1 MTDMIQNDA
10 AQSGAAADALRLS
23 VHESPALAAFIA
35 ERAAATGSIGR
46 LMRAAN
52 GMIASAEG
60 IQAPAP
66 AATGWQSG
74 LARVIASPIPVPT
87 PQIVAEILPL
97 IQESSAEGTYPWFG
111 ALRFVPEAGDPAAID
126 ALADA
131 LVRATG
137 LGAALG
143 TWLEQFDTPASRK
156 IEGAVLRAGLNHGSK
171 EPSLLAA
178 ALDIAIRNASPE
190 TAIEIA
196 ERIVRLLPRGDVRRV
211 VALRC
216 IAEVAGTFRATE
228 IAQNYT
234 AEGCAAATLFAAGEA
249 LRQGRLGAALQLL
262 EDAETDSTVILR
274 HVETLRQRIGL
285 RLAQDRLS
293 FATTAARMGAAEELG
308 RRLVAAAANEDIET
322 AEWWPAAL
330 TLAEHAIEAADLAAF
345 DPLAGLLRDNQSLV
359 RQMAHH
365 LIQRE
370 KPAFDALT
378 PFDPPELVAAL
389 IAEAGI
395 HRRLG
400 RPEAALIH
408 YRLAAATLALEEPLR
423 LEVAYTALALGR
435 IDEAFEWAEPLSRL
449 YPQDLA
455 KVSWPADGIG
465 RPWPHAPLLDSAS
478 VPAPPAGKKW
488 PRISVVVPSFNQ
500 VKYARECLQS
510 LVLQNYPDL
519 EVIVYDAVST
529 DGTIAVLEEY
539 RDKVASLI
547 IEPDKGQ
554 SDAINKG
561 LARATGDLLHWLNT
575 DDILAPGACY
585 AVARRYLETEAD
597 IIAGACVEFSDRE
610 MRLLNLPSATA
621 EDFTVEEL
629 CKQFD
634 RWLKGNF
641 FYQPEV
647 FFSKRIWDLAGGRL
661 DPSHHLAMD
670 FDLWVRAARAGAR
683 YERVHW
689 PTAFFRKHAEQK
701 TSQLEDTIDEQAKIV
716 NLAIPQVPEPAR
728 RAEIDRRRALGRGRR
743 RRIAVVTK
751 RYGKI
756 FSESVEAD
764 LRTDLADLSDVA
776 LFRSPH
782 DVEANSF
789 DHIIQLCHVQQDFD
803 DIAGYRSRGFQGA
816 VTAWFWDNHHNYWEN
831 RRTAEAADLVVPGHA
846 FCADY
851 LTNREAL
858 MMSPVPLCVTQWGRA
873 EARALFADFG
883 DTDRSDALSGGFVDY
898 RMSNKRSRLVTDL
911 VAAGASNALLLL
923 RESDLS
929 PYFGLS
935 PAQRFAGWCSYKT
948 SLCLPL
954 RRDLSQRFFDAWLT
968 GQVVVVPEE
977 TADLI
982 SVLPEDQRRRHMVTF
997 RKWTVEDVMAAQE
1010 RALRL
1015 FDEGGIDGVRERHE
1029 LAASRHMFADRIR
1042 TLIDQS

>member
-1 MTDMIQNDA
+1 MTDTIQNDA
-10 AQSGAAADALRLS
+10 APSGAAPDALRLAI
-23 VHESPALAAFIA
+23 HGSPALAAFIA
-35 ERAAATGSIGR
+35 ERMSADGSIGR
-46 LMRAAN
+46 LLSAAN
-52 GMIASAEG
+52 G
-60 IQAPAP
+60 
-66 AATGWQSG
+66 AAHPTDRVEARGAGDGGWQGG
-74 LARVIASPIPVPT
+74 LAAALASPIPVPT

-97 IQESSAEGTYPWFG
+97 IQDCSTEGVYPWFG
-111 ALRFVPEAGDPAAID
+111 ALCFVTEAGDAAAID
-126 ALADA
+126 ALADP

-143 TWLEQFDTPASRK
+143 SWLDQSETPASRR
-156 IEGAVLRAGLNHGSK
+156 IEGAVLRAGLENGAK
-171 EPSLLAA
+171 VPALLAT
-178 ALDIAIRNASPE
+178 ALRVAVRHASAE
-190 TAIEIA
+190 VAIEIA
-196 ERIVRLLPRGDVRRV
+196 ERIVRLLPRGDVRR
-211 VALRC
+211 LQTFERM
-216 IAEVAGTFRATE
+216 AEVAGTFRATE
-228 IAQNYT
+228 IAQPYL
-234 AEGCAAATLFAAGEA
+234 AEGCAAAVVFAAGEA
-249 LRQGRLGAALQLL
+249 FRQGRLGAALRLL
-262 EDAETDSTVILR
+262 DEVETNSPLLLLA
-274 HVETLRQRIGL
+274 VETLRQRVGL

-293 FATTAARMGAAEELG
+293 FATTAERMGAAKELG
-308 RRLVAAAANEDIET
+308 RALTTAASNEDSET
-322 AEWWPAAL
+322 VEWWPAAL
-330 TLAEHAIEAADLAAF
+330 TLVEHAIEAADLAAY
-345 DPLAGLLRDNQSLV
+345 DPLENLLRDNQSLV

-365 LIQRE
+365 LIERQN
-370 KPAFDALT
+370 PTLGGLT
-378 PFDPPELVAAL
+378 PLDPPELVAAL
-389 IAEAGI
+389 VAEAGA

-408 YRLAAATLALEEPLR
+408 YRLAAATLTLPEPVR
-423 LEVAYTALALGR
+423 LEAAYVALAVGR
-435 IDEAFEWAEPLSRL
+435 LDEAFGWAQPLSRL
-449 YPQDLA
+449 YPKDLA
-455 KVSWPADGIG
+455 SVSWPADGIG
-465 RPWPHAPLLDSAS
+465 RPWPHAPMLDAAS
-478 VPAPPAGKKW
+478 VPAPPAGRVW

-510 LVLQNYPDL
+510 LVLQNYPNL
-519 EVIVYDAVST
+519 EIIVYDAVST

-561 LARATGDLLHWLNT
+561 LTRATGDLLHWLNT

-585 AVARRYLETEAD
+585 AVAYRYLETEAD

-634 RWLKGNF
+634 RWLKGHF

-647 FFSKRIWDLAGGRL
+647 FFSKRIWDLTGGRL

-670 FDLWVRAARAGAR
+670 FDLWVRAAQAGAR

-689 PTAFFRKHAEQK
+689 PIAFFRKHAEQK

-716 NLAIPQVPEPAR
+716 NLAVPQAPEPAR
-728 RAEIDRRRALGRGRR
+728 RAEIERRRGLGRDRR

-756 FSESVEAD
+756 FSEAVEAD
-764 LRTDLADLSDVA
+764 LSTDLVDLGEVA
-776 LFRSPH
+776 LFRSPQ
-782 DVEANSF
+782 DVEAGSF

-803 DIAGYRSRGFQGA
+803 DIAAYRARGFQGA
-816 VTAWFWDNHHNYWEN
+816 VAAWFWDNHHNYWEN
-831 RRTAEAADLVVPGHA
+831 RRTAESADLVVPGHA

-851 LTNREAL
+851 LANREAL
-858 MMSPVPLCVTQWGRA
+858 MMTPVPLCVTQWGRA
-873 EARALFADFG
+873 EARALFAEFG
-883 DTDRSDALSGGFVDY
+883 RTGRSDALSGGFVDY

-911 VAAGASNALLLL
+911 VTARASDALLLL

-935 PAQRFAGWCSYKT
+935 RAQRFAGWCSYKT

-977 TADLI
+977 TADLV
-982 SVLPEDQRRRHMVTF
+982 SVLPEDQRSRHMVTF
-997 RKWTVEDVMAAQE
+997 RKWTVEEVMAAQE
-1010 RALRL
+1010 KALRL
-1015 FDEGGIDGVRERHE
+1015 FDEGGVAAMMERHE

-1042 TLIDQS
+1042 ALIDQI